1 MDLPTLSSASS
12 LSRRIVLWT
21 GFALLVILALLAW
34 VGSRL
39 LEGRVSRNA
48 SVSLS
53 QAAEQASLVI
63 DRVLAERERQVI
75 LLASLPAVVDAAR
88 RGADLAGRMG
98 LVGQPI
104 AALERRFDSTRTLDV
119 DPRTREFL
127 LDRATFLD
135 LAEVLVTDVH
145 GFNVLTTER
154 TSDFVQSDE
163 SWWQQAFSKG
173 LTPPDATYD
182 SSAKQISSSVSSAV
196 RASDMASPVGV
207 MKAVFGLTELE
218 AAVRAAATPGLV
230 AVEVIDS
237 AGRVLASSDAAPLLQ
252 PLADQDA
259 LPRQTSTSIFRY
271 GRAEVQLGTVR
282 TTNRKTWRV
291 VAHSREEVALADLRR
306 GRTALGVGAVG
317 LFLLVLG
324 ALAAVNGFMTQRI
337 TRPAAALAAAAE
349 SVAAGDLSVQVAET
363 GTDDEMGR
371 LARATRTMITGLRN
385 LTLAIK
391 RSAAETASMAL
402 DLTAG
407 SEEMSAL
414 SQRMAQMSAELHQR
428 SAEMAQTIQAMSGD
442 AARMNELSVA
452 LTSGMT
458 EGTRRNQ
465 RLRTFARENRERLDA
480 SAREL
485 ELLVNEVRLNVTTA
499 ETLATASE
507 EIREFVALM
516 QHMARQSKLLAFSA
530 GMEAKRAGADGAG
543 FAVIAQ
549 EVQRLA
555 DRTAE
560 AAERT
565 EKVVTA
571 LLAKVGETRLAST
584 RAATAAE
591 SVSHATQQG
600 LQSFGQVE
608 GAVADTETWTAA
620 IEQGSRT
627 TSSVVEATSRR
638 LDALARGTEAFAAA
652 MQEVAASAEE
662 QSASSEEIVAT
673 ATGLAASAERLSEQA
688 GAFRLQ
694 EEAPPASVP
703 PAR

>member
-1 MDLPTLSSASS
+1 MAFPTLSSASS
-12 LSRRIVLWT
+12 LSRRIVQWT
-21 GFALLVILALLAW
+21 GFALFVILALLAW
-34 VGSRL
+34 AGSRL
-39 LEGRVSRNA
+39 LEGRVTRNA
-48 SVSLS
+48 AESLG

-63 DRVLAERERQVI
+63 DRVVAERERQVV

-88 RGADLAGRMG
+88 RGTDLATRMG

-104 AALERRFDSTRTLDV
+104 EALERRFDSTRTLGV

-127 LDRATFLD
+127 LDRATLLD

-145 GFNVLTTER
+145 GFNVITTER

-163 SWWQQAFSKG
+163 SWWQQAFAKG
-173 LTPPDATYD
+173 LTLPDATYD

-196 RASDMASPVGV
+196 RETETAPPAGV

-218 AAVRAAATPGLV
+218 GAVRAAATPGLI
-230 AVEVIDS
+230 AVDLIDS
-237 AGRVLASSDAAPLLQ
+237 AGRMLASSDTAPTLQ
-252 PLADQDA
+252 PLADSDA
-259 LPRQTSTSIFRY
+259 LPRQTSASIFRY
-271 GRAEVQLGTVR
+271 GRTVVQLGTVR
-282 TTNRKTWRV
+282 TTNRNTWRV
-291 VAHSREEVALADLRR
+291 VAHSPEKLALADLRR
-306 GRTALGVGAVG
+306 GRTALGVGAIG
-317 LFLLVLG
+317 LFLLLLG
-324 ALAAVNGFMTQRI
+324 ALAAVNAFMTKRI
-337 TRPAAALAAAAE
+337 TSPAAVLAAAAE

-371 LARATRTMITGLRN
+371 LARATRAMISGLRN

-402 DLTAG
+402 DLTSG

-414 SQRMAQMSAELHQR
+414 SQRMAQMSSELHQR
-428 SAEMAQTIQAMSGD
+428 SAEMAQTIQAMSED
-442 AARMNELSVA
+442 AAKMNQLSVA
-452 LTSGMT
+452 LTNGMT

-485 ELLVNEVRLNVTTA
+485 ELLVNEVQLNVATA

-530 GMEAKRAGADGAG
+530 GMEAKRAGAEGAG
-543 FAVIAQ
+543 FVVIAQ

-555 DRTAE
+555 DRTGE

-571 LLAKVGETRLAST
+571 LLAKVGETRLASS

-591 SVSHATQQG
+591 SVRHATQQG

-608 GAVADTETWTAA
+608 GAVADTEAWTAA

-627 TSSVVEATSRR
+627 TNTVVEATSRR

-673 ATGLAASAERLSEQA
+673 ATSLAASAERLSEQA

-694 EEAPPASVP
+694 EEAPP
-703 PAR
+703 R

>member
-1 MDLPTLSSASS
+1 MEIPALSSASS

-21 GFALLVILALLAW
+21 GFALFVILALFAW
-34 VGSRL
+34 GGSRL

-48 SVSLS
+48 SESLS
-53 QAAEQASLVI
+53 QAAEQAALVI
-63 DRVLAERERQVI
+63 DRVVAERERQVS
-75 LLASLPAVVDAAR
+75 LLASLPSVVDAAR
-88 RGADLAGRMG
+88 HGSDLATRMG
-98 LVGQPI
+98 LVGQSI
-104 AALERRFDSTRTLDV
+104 ETLERRFDSTRTLDV
-119 DPRTREFL
+119 DPRTRDFL

-163 SWWQQAFSKG
+163 SWWQQAMAKG
-173 LTPPDATYD
+173 LTSPDATYD

-196 RASDMASPVGV
+196 RGRDTAAPVGV
-207 MKAVFGLTELE
+207 MKAVFGLTELQG
-218 AAVRAAATPGLV
+218 AVRAAATPGV
-230 AVEVIDS
+230 VVVDVIDS
-237 AGRVLASSDAAPLLQ
+237 AGRVLAGSDTAPLLQ
-252 PLADQDA
+252 PLADHQA
-259 LPRQTSTSIFRY
+259 LPRQTSASIFRY
-271 GRAEVQLGTVR
+271 GHAPVQFGTVR
-282 TTNRKTWRV
+282 TTNRKNWRV
-291 VAHSREEVALADLRR
+291 VAHSPEALALADLRR

-317 LFLLVLG
+317 LFLLLLG
-324 ALAAVNGFMTQRI
+324 ALAAVNGFMTKRI
-337 TRPAAALAAAAE
+337 TRPAAALAATAE

-371 LARATRTMITGLRN
+371 LARATRTMISGLRN

-391 RSAAETASMAL
+391 GSAAETASMAL

-428 SAEMAQTIQAMSGD
+428 SAEMAQTIQAMSDD

-452 LTSGMT
+452 LTNGMA

-465 RLRTFARENRERLDA
+465 RLRAFARENRERLDA

-485 ELLVNEVRLNVTTA
+485 ELLVNEVQLNVAAA

-507 EIREFVALM
+507 ESREFVALM

-530 GMEAKRAGADGAG
+530 GMEAKRAGAEGAG
-543 FAVIAQ
+543 FVVIAQ

-555 DRTAE
+555 DRTGE

-571 LLAKVGETRLAST
+571 LLAKVGETRLASS
-584 RAATAAE
+584 RAATAAA
-591 SVSHATQQG
+591 SVRHATHQG

-608 GAVADTETWTAA
+608 AAVADTEAWTAA

-662 QSASSEEIVAT
+662 QSASSEEIVGT
-673 ATGLAASAERLSEQA
+673 ATSLAESAERLAEQA

-694 EEAPPASVP
+694 EGASAASVR
-703 PAR
+703 PAP

>member
-1 MDLPTLSSASS
+1 MAGSTLNSASS

-21 GFALLVILALLAW
+21 GVALFVILALLAW
-34 VGSRL
+34 AGSRL

-48 SVSLS
+48 AENLS
-53 QAAEQASLVI
+53 QAAEQAALVI
-63 DRVLAERERQVI
+63 DRVVAERERQVM

-88 RGADLAGRMG
+88 RGSDLATRMG

-104 AALERRFDSTRTLDV
+104 DALERRFDSTRTLDA

-127 LDRATFLD
+127 LDRASFLD
-135 LAEVLVTDVH
+135 LAEVLVTEIH

-163 SWWQQAFSKG
+163 SWWQNAMARG
-173 LTPPDATYD
+173 LVPPDATYD
-182 SSAKQISSSVSSAV
+182 SSARQISSSVSSAV
-196 RASDMASPVGV
+196 RAKDGDKPVGV
-207 MKAVFGLTELE
+207 MKAVFGLVELQE
-218 AAVRAAATPGLV
+218 AVRAAATPGVV
-230 AVEVIDS
+230 AVAVIDS
-237 AGRVLASSDAAPLLQ
+237 AGRVLASSDSSPLLQ
-252 PLADQDA
+252 PLQDQEA
-259 LPRQTSTSIFRY
+259 LPRQTSAAIFRY
-271 GRAEVQLGTVR
+271 GRTLVQFGTVR
-282 TTNRKTWRV
+282 TINGKAWRV
-291 VAHSREEVALADLRR
+291 VAHSPEALALADLRR
-306 GRTALGVGAVG
+306 GRTALGAGAIG
-317 LFLLVLG
+317 LFLLLLG
-324 ALAAVNGFMTQRI
+324 ALAAVNGFMTRRI
-337 TRPAAALAAAAE
+337 TTPAAALAATAE

-363 GTDDEMGR
+363 ATDDEMGR
-371 LARATRTMITGLRN
+371 LARATRAMIAGLRS

-407 SEEMSAL
+407 SEAMSAL

-428 SAEMAQTIQAMSGD
+428 SAEMAQTIHAMSDD
-442 AARMNELSVA
+442 ATKMNELSVA
-452 LTSGMT
+452 LTHGLT
-458 EGTRRNQ
+458 EGARRNQ
-465 RLRTFARENRERLDA
+465 RLRAFAQENRERLDA

-485 ELLVNEVRLNVTTA
+485 ELLVNEVQQNVAAA

-530 GMEAKRAGADGAG
+530 GMEAKRAGTEGAG
-543 FAVIAQ
+543 FVVIAQ

-555 DRTAE
+555 DRTGE

-571 LLAKVGETRLAST
+571 LLAKVAETRLASS
-584 RAATAAE
+584 RAATAAA
-591 SVSHATQQG
+591 SVRHTTQQG

-608 GAVADTETWTAA
+608 AAVADTEAWTAA

-627 TSSVVEATSRR
+627 TNNVVDATTRR
-638 LDALARGTEAFAAA
+638 LDALARGTEAFAVA
-652 MQEVAASAEE
+652 MQEVAASAQE
-662 QSASSEEIVAT
+662 QSASGEEIVGT
-673 ATGLAASAERLSEQA
+673 ATSLAASAEQLSEQA

-694 EEAPPASVP
+694 EDPPPASGP
-703 PAR
+703 SR

>member
-1 MDLPTLSSASS
+1 MGVPALNSTSS

-21 GFALLVILALLAW
+21 GVALFILLALLAW
-34 VGSRL
+34 AGSRI
-39 LEGRVSRNA
+39 LEERVSRNA
-48 SVSLS
+48 VESLS
-53 QAAEQASLVI
+53 HAAEQASLVI
-63 DRVLAERERQVI
+63 DRVVAERERQVM
-75 LLASLPAVVDAAR
+75 LLASLPSVVDASR
-88 RGADLAGRMG
+88 RGSDLAIRMG

-104 AALERRFDSTRTLDV
+104 EALERRFDSARTLDV
-119 DPRTREFL
+119 DPRTRDFL

-135 LAEVLVTDVH
+135 LAEVLVTEIH

-163 SWWQQAFSKG
+163 SWWQQAMAKG

-196 RASDMASPVGV
+196 RPTEMAPAVGV
-207 MKAVFGLTELE
+207 MKAVFGLKELE
-218 AAVRAAATPGLV
+218 AAVHAAATPGVV
-230 AVEVIDS
+230 AVAVIDS

-252 PLADQDA
+252 PLADQEA
-259 LPRQTSTSIFRY
+259 LPRQTSASFFRY
-271 GRAEVQLGTVR
+271 GHAPVQFGTVR
-282 TTNRKTWRV
+282 TTNHKSWRV
-291 VAHSREEVALADLRR
+291 IAHSPEALALADLRR

-317 LFLLVLG
+317 VFLLVLG
-324 ALAAVNGFMTQRI
+324 ALAVVNGFMTKRI
-337 TRPAAALAAAAE
+337 TSPAAVLAAAAE
-349 SVAAGDLSVQVAET
+349 SVAAGDLSAQVAET

-371 LARATRTMITGLRN
+371 LARATRAMIAGLRN

-391 RSAAETASMAL
+391 GSAAETASMAL

-407 SEEMSAL
+407 SQEMSAL

-428 SAEMAQTIQAMSGD
+428 SAEMAQTIQAMSTD
-442 AARMNELSVA
+442 AAKMNELSVA
-452 LTSGMT
+452 LTNGMT
-458 EGTRRNQ
+458 EGARRNQ
-465 RLRTFARENRERLDA
+465 RLQAFARENRERLDV

-485 ELLVNEVRLNVTTA
+485 ELLVNEVQLNVAAA

-530 GMEAKRAGADGAG
+530 GMEAKRAGSEGAG
-543 FAVIAQ
+543 FVVIAQ

-555 DRTAE
+555 DRTGE

-571 LLAKVGETRLAST
+571 LLAKVAETRLASS
-584 RAATAAE
+584 RAATAAA
-591 SVSHATQQG
+591 SVRHATQQG

-608 GAVADTETWTAA
+608 AAVADTEAWTAA

-627 TSSVVEATSRR
+627 TTSVVEATSRR
-638 LDALARGTEAFAAA
+638 LDELARGTQAFAAA

-662 QSASSEEIVAT
+662 QSASSEEIVGT
-673 ATGLAASAERLSEQA
+673 ATSLAASAERLAEQA

-694 EEAPPASVP
+694 EEPPP
-703 PAR
+703 PSARPAH